1 MGEPEQ
7 RLDDHEEMRAL
18 RVATGLKTRHY
29 NGDDVEELGSRGCC
43 RMNQRR
49 TSRSLP
55 RGHAVLAMLLAF
67 CLAGCVS
74 TQGENARRSTV
85 SAAAAGENSQAA
97 PVLGVE
103 VIKSYPHD
111 PHAFTQGLEYYDGY
125 LYESTG
131 RSGQSTLRRTVLETG
146 AVLNQVSL
154 PPEYF
159 GEGLTIFRG
168 KIYQLTWLSKIGF
181 IYDVR
186 TFRRVGEFRYESEG
200 WGLTHD
206 DASLILSDGSNKL
219 QFIDPASFK
228 TVRTLEVYA
237 GNVAITNLNELE
249 YINGEIF
256 ANVWHSSRI
265 GRIDPRSGQV
275 LAWIDLTSVVARSK
289 HEPEDVLNGIAYDAK
304 RRRLFV
310 TGKDW
315 AEILEIKIDTQPN
328 ER

>member
-1 MGEPEQ
+1 M
-7 RLDDHEEMRAL
+7 RLTWSVPRKRLAI
-18 RVATGLKTRHY
+18 VAIAAVCLSGWITTNGRNAPPSVLSTRTAGG
-29 NGDDVEELGSRGCC
+29 NP
-43 RMNQRR
+43 Q
-49 TSRSLP
+49 
-55 RGHAVLAMLLAF
+55 AV
-67 CLAGCVS
+67 
-74 TQGENARRSTV
+74 
-85 SAAAAGENSQAA
+85 

-103 VIKSYPHD
+103 VIKSCPHD

-186 TFRRVGEFRYESEG
+186 TFRRVGEFRYNSEG

-206 DASLILSDGSNKL
+206 DVSLILSDGSNKL

-237 GNVAITNLNELE
+237 ESVAITNLNELE

-256 ANVWHSSRI
+256 ANIWHSPRI
-265 GRIDPRSGQV
+265 ARIDPRSGQV
-275 LAWIDLTSVVARSK
+275 LAWIDLASVIARSE
-289 HEPEDVLNGIAYDAK
+289 HEPEDVLNGIAYDDK

-315 AEILEIKIDTQPN
+315 AEILEIKIDTKPN

>member
-1 MGEPEQ
+1 MNRK
-7 RLDDHEEMRAL
+7 RLTWS
-18 RVATGLKTRHY
+18 V
-29 NGDDVEELGSRGCC
+29 
-43 RMNQRR
+43 
-49 TSRSLP
+49 P
-55 RGHAVLAMLLAF
+55 RERLAIAVIAAV
-67 CLAGCVS
+67 CLASWITTNGGNAQS
-74 TQGENARRSTV
+74 TALSTRTP
-85 SAAAAGENSQAA
+85 GGNPQAV
-97 PVLGVE
+97 PILGAE
-103 VIKSYPHD
+103 VVKSYPHD
-111 PHAFTQGLEYYDGY
+111 PHAFTQGLEYYDGH

-131 RSGQSTLRRTVLETG
+131 RSGQSTVRRTVLETG

-181 IYDVR
+181 VYDVR
-186 TFRRVGEFRYESEG
+186 TFRRAGEFHYQSEG

-249 YINGEIF
+249 YIDGEIF
-256 ANVWHSSRI
+256 ANVWHSPRI
-265 GRIDPRSGQV
+265 ARIDPRSGQV
-275 LAWIDLTSVVARSK
+275 LAWIDLAFVVARSK

-304 RRRLFV
+304 RHRLFV

-315 AEILEIKIDTQPN
+315 AEILEIKIDTKPN

>member
-1 MGEPEQ
+1 MEA
-7 RLDDHEEMRAL
+7 RLAGW
-18 RVATGLKTRHY
+18 V
-29 NGDDVEELGSRGCC
+29 V
-43 RMNQRR
+43 RMNRMR
-49 TSRSLP
+49 WTWSVP
-55 RGHAVLAMLLAF
+55 RKRLAIVMIAAA
-67 CLAGCVS
+67 CLAGWITTNGRNAQPSALS
-74 TQGENARRSTV
+74 TATAGGNPQGVPILVAEV
-85 SAAAAGENSQAA
+85 
-97 PVLGVE
+97 VE
-103 VIKSYPHD
+103 SYPHD

-146 AVLNQVSL
+146 AVLNQVNL
-154 PPEYF
+154 PSEYF

-186 TFRRVGEFRYESEG
+186 TFRRVGEFRYNSEG

-206 DASLILSDGSNKL
+206 DVSLILSDGSNKL

-237 GNVAITNLNELE
+237 ESVAITNLNELE

-256 ANVWHSSRI
+256 ANIWHSPRI
-265 GRIDPRSGQV
+265 ARIDPRSGQV
-275 LAWIDLTSVVARSK
+275 LAWIDLASVIARSE
-289 HEPEDVLNGIAYDAK
+289 HEPEDVLNGIAYDDK

-315 AEILEIKIDTQPN
+315 AEILEIKIDTKPN

>member
-1 MGEPEQ
+1 MATSLKPAFQVIIPRHMEA
-7 RLDDHEEMRAL
+7 RLAGW
-18 RVATGLKTRHY
+18 V
-29 NGDDVEELGSRGCC
+29 V
-43 RMNQRR
+43 RMNRMR
-49 TSRSLP
+49 WTWSVP
-55 RGHAVLAMLLAF
+55 RERLAIVMIAAA
-67 CLAGCVS
+67 CLAGWITTNGRNAQPSALS
-74 TQGENARRSTV
+74 TATAGGNPQGVPILVAEV
-85 SAAAAGENSQAA
+85 
-97 PVLGVE
+97 VE
-103 VIKSYPHD
+103 SYPHD

-146 AVLNQVSL
+146 AVLNQVNL
-154 PPEYF
+154 PSEYF

-186 TFRRVGEFRYESEG
+186 TFRRIGEFHYESEG

-219 QFIDPASFK
+219 QFIDPTSFK
-228 TVRTLEVYA
+228 IVRTLEVYA
-237 GNVAITNLNELE
+237 GNVAVTNLNELE
-249 YINGEIF
+249 YIDGEIF
-256 ANVWHSSRI
+256 ANVWHSARI
-265 GRIDPRSGQV
+265 ARIDPRSGQV
-275 LAWIDLTSVVARSK
+275 LAWIDLASVVARSK

-310 TGKDW
+310 TGKNW
-315 AEILEIKIDTQPN
+315 AEILEIKVDTKPN

>member
-1 MGEPEQ
+1 MNRM
-7 RLDDHEEMRAL
+7 RLTWSVPRKHLAI
-18 RVATGLKTRHY
+18 VAIAAVCLSGWITTNGRNAPPSVLSTRTAGG
-29 NGDDVEELGSRGCC
+29 NP
-43 RMNQRR
+43 Q
-49 TSRSLP
+49 
-55 RGHAVLAMLLAF
+55 AV
-67 CLAGCVS
+67 
-74 TQGENARRSTV
+74 
-85 SAAAAGENSQAA
+85 

-103 VIKSYPHD
+103 VIKSCPHD

-186 TFRRVGEFRYESEG
+186 TFRRVGEFRYNSEG

-206 DASLILSDGSNKL
+206 DVSLILSDGSNKL

-237 GNVAITNLNELE
+237 ESVAITNLNELE

-256 ANVWHSSRI
+256 ANIWHSPRI
-265 GRIDPRSGQV
+265 ARIDARSGQV
-275 LAWIDLTSVVARSK
+275 LAWIDLAPVVGRGK

-310 TGKDW
+310 TGKNW
-315 AEILEIKIDTQPN
+315 AEILEIKIDTKPN

>member
-1 MGEPEQ
+1 M
-7 RLDDHEEMRAL
+7 RLTWSVPRKRLAI
-18 RVATGLKTRHY
+18 VAIAAVCLSGWITTNGRNAPPSVLSTRTAGG
-29 NGDDVEELGSRGCC
+29 NP
-43 RMNQRR
+43 Q
-49 TSRSLP
+49 
-55 RGHAVLAMLLAF
+55 AV
-67 CLAGCVS
+67 
-74 TQGENARRSTV
+74 
-85 SAAAAGENSQAA
+85 

-103 VIKSYPHD
+103 VIKSCPHD

-186 TFRRVGEFRYESEG
+186 TFRRVGEFRYNSEG

-206 DASLILSDGSNKL
+206 DVSLILSDGSNKL
-219 QFIDPASFK
+219 QFIDQASFK

-237 GNVAITNLNELE
+237 ESVAITNLNELE

-256 ANVWHSSRI
+256 ANIWHSPRI
-265 GRIDPRSGQV
+265 ARIDPRSGQV
-275 LAWIDLTSVVARSK
+275 LAWIDLASVIARSE
-289 HEPEDVLNGIAYDAK
+289 HEPEDVLNGIAYDDK

-315 AEILEIKIDTQPN
+315 AEILEIKIDTKPN

>member
-1 MGEPEQ
+1 MEA
-7 RLDDHEEMRAL
+7 RLAGW
-18 RVATGLKTRHY
+18 V
-29 NGDDVEELGSRGCC
+29 V
-43 RMNQRR
+43 RMNRMR
-49 TSRSLP
+49 WTWSVP
-55 RGHAVLAMLLAF
+55 RERLAIVMIAAA
-67 CLAGCVS
+67 CLAGWITTNGRNAQPSALS
-74 TQGENARRSTV
+74 TATASGNPQGVPILVAEV
-85 SAAAAGENSQAA
+85 
-97 PVLGVE
+97 VE
-103 VIKSYPHD
+103 SYPHD

-146 AVLNQVSL
+146 AVLNQVNL
-154 PPEYF
+154 PSEYF

-186 TFRRVGEFRYESEG
+186 TFRRIGEFHYESEG

-219 QFIDPASFK
+219 QFIDPTSFK
-228 TVRTLEVYA
+228 IVRTLEVYA
-237 GNVAITNLNELE
+237 GNVAVTNLNELE
-249 YINGEIF
+249 YIDGEIF
-256 ANVWHSSRI
+256 ANVWHSARI
-265 GRIDPRSGQV
+265 ARIDPRSGQV
-275 LAWIDLTSVVARSK
+275 LAWIDLASVVARSK

-310 TGKDW
+310 TGKNW
-315 AEILEIKIDTQPN
+315 AEILEIKVDTKAN

>member
-1 MGEPEQ
+1 M
-7 RLDDHEEMRAL
+7 RLTWSVPRKRLAI
-18 RVATGLKTRHY
+18 VAIAAVCLSGWITTNGRNAPPSVLSTRTAGG
-29 NGDDVEELGSRGCC
+29 NP
-43 RMNQRR
+43 Q
-49 TSRSLP
+49 
-55 RGHAVLAMLLAF
+55 AV
-67 CLAGCVS
+67 
-74 TQGENARRSTV
+74 
-85 SAAAAGENSQAA
+85 

-103 VIKSYPHD
+103 VIKSCPHD

-186 TFRRVGEFRYESEG
+186 TFRRVGEFHYESEG

-237 GNVAITNLNELE
+237 GSVAITNLNELE

-256 ANVWHSSRI
+256 ANIWHSPRI
-265 GRIDPRSGQV
+265 ARIDPRSGQV
-275 LAWIDLTSVVARSK
+275 LAWIDLASVVARSK
-289 HEPEDVLNGIAYDAK
+289 HEPEDVLNGIAYDDK

-315 AEILEIKIDTQPN
+315 AEVLEIKIDTKPN

>member
-1 MGEPEQ
+1 MATSLKPAFQVIIPRHMEA
-7 RLDDHEEMRAL
+7 RLAGW
-18 RVATGLKTRHY
+18 V
-29 NGDDVEELGSRGCC
+29 V
-43 RMNQRR
+43 RMNRMR
-49 TSRSLP
+49 WTWSVP
-55 RGHAVLAMLLAF
+55 RKRLAIVMIAAA
-67 CLAGCVS
+67 CLAGWITTNGRNAQPSALS
-74 TQGENARRSTV
+74 TATAGGNPQGVPILVAEV
-85 SAAAAGENSQAA
+85 
-97 PVLGVE
+97 VE
-103 VIKSYPHD
+103 SYPHD

-146 AVLNQVSL
+146 AIVNQVNL
-154 PPEYF
+154 PSEYF

-186 TFRRVGEFRYESEG
+186 TFRRIGEFHYESEG

-219 QFIDPASFK
+219 QFIDPTSFK
-228 TVRTLEVYA
+228 IVRTLEVYA
-237 GNVAITNLNELE
+237 GNVAVTNLNELE
-249 YINGEIF
+249 YIDGEIF
-256 ANVWHSSRI
+256 ANVWHSARI
-265 GRIDPRSGQV
+265 ARIDPHSGQV
-275 LAWIDLTSVVARSK
+275 LAWIDLASVVARSK

-310 TGKDW
+310 TGKNW
-315 AEILEIKIDTQPN
+315 AEILEIKVDTKPN

>member
-1 MGEPEQ
+1 MATSLKPAFQVIIPRHMEA
-7 RLDDHEEMRAL
+7 RLAGW
-18 RVATGLKTRHY
+18 V
-29 NGDDVEELGSRGCC
+29 V
-43 RMNQRR
+43 RMNRMR
-49 TSRSLP
+49 WTWSVP
-55 RGHAVLAMLLAF
+55 RERLAIVMIAAA
-67 CLAGCVS
+67 CLAGWITTNGRNAQPSALS
-74 TQGENARRSTV
+74 TATASGNPQGVPILVAEV
-85 SAAAAGENSQAA
+85 
-97 PVLGVE
+97 VE
-103 VIKSYPHD
+103 SYPHD

-146 AVLNQVSL
+146 AVLNQVNL
-154 PPEYF
+154 PSEYF

-186 TFRRVGEFRYESEG
+186 TFRRIGEFHYESEG

-219 QFIDPASFK
+219 QFIDPTSFK
-228 TVRTLEVYA
+228 IVRTLEVYA
-237 GNVAITNLNELE
+237 GNVAVTNLNELE
-249 YINGEIF
+249 YIDGEIF
-256 ANVWHSSRI
+256 ANVWHSARI
-265 GRIDPRSGQV
+265 ARIDPRSGQV
-275 LAWIDLTSVVARSK
+275 LAWIDLASVVARSK

-310 TGKDW
+310 TGKNW
-315 AEILEIKIDTQPN
+315 AEILEIKIDTKAN

>member
-1 MGEPEQ
+1 M
-7 RLDDHEEMRAL
+7 RLTWSVPRKRLAI
-18 RVATGLKTRHY
+18 VAIAAVCLSGWITTNGRNAPPSVLSTRTAGG
-29 NGDDVEELGSRGCC
+29 NP
-43 RMNQRR
+43 Q
-49 TSRSLP
+49 
-55 RGHAVLAMLLAF
+55 AV
-67 CLAGCVS
+67 
-74 TQGENARRSTV
+74 
-85 SAAAAGENSQAA
+85 

-103 VIKSYPHD
+103 VIKSCPHD

-186 TFRRVGEFRYESEG
+186 TFRRVGEFRYNSEG

-206 DASLILSDGSNKL
+206 DVSLILSDGSNKL

-237 GNVAITNLNELE
+237 ESVAITNLNELE

-256 ANVWHSSRI
+256 ADIWHSPRI
-265 GRIDPRSGQV
+265 ARIDPRSGQV
-275 LAWIDLTSVVARSK
+275 LAWIDLASVIARSE
-289 HEPEDVLNGIAYDAK
+289 HEPEDVLNGIAYDDK

-315 AEILEIKIDTQPN
+315 AEILEIKIDTKPN

>member
-1 MGEPEQ
+1 MATSLKPAFQVIIPRHMEA
-7 RLDDHEEMRAL
+7 RLAGW
-18 RVATGLKTRHY
+18 V
-29 NGDDVEELGSRGCC
+29 V
-43 RMNQRR
+43 RMNRMR
-49 TSRSLP
+49 WTWSVP
-55 RGHAVLAMLLAF
+55 RKRLAIVMIAAA
-67 CLAGCVS
+67 CLAGWITTNGRNAQPSALS
-74 TQGENARRSTV
+74 TATASGNPQGVPILVAEV
-85 SAAAAGENSQAA
+85 
-97 PVLGVE
+97 VE
-103 VIKSYPHD
+103 SYPHD

-146 AVLNQVSL
+146 AVLNQVNL
-154 PPEYF
+154 PSEYF

-186 TFRRVGEFRYESEG
+186 TFRRIGEFHYESEG

-219 QFIDPASFK
+219 QFIDPTSFK
-228 TVRTLEVYA
+228 IVRTLEVYA
-237 GNVAITNLNELE
+237 GNVAVTNLNELE
-249 YINGEIF
+249 YIDGEIF
-256 ANVWHSSRI
+256 ANVWHSARI
-265 GRIDPRSGQV
+265 ARIDPRSGQV
-275 LAWIDLTSVVARSK
+275 LAWIDLASVVARSK

-310 TGKDW
+310 TGKNW
-315 AEILEIKIDTQPN
+315 AEILEIKIDTKAN

>member
-1 MGEPEQ
+1 M
-7 RLDDHEEMRAL
+7 L
-18 RVATGLKTRHY
+18 VAF
-29 NGDDVEELGSRGCC
+29 
-43 RMNQRR
+43 
-49 TSRSLP
+49 
-55 RGHAVLAMLLAF
+55 GHA
-67 CLAGCVS
+67 GCAT
-74 TQGENARRSTV
+74 TQGKNPEPTAISSTK
-85 SAAAAGENSQAA
+85 AAGNPQAI

-131 RSGQSTLRRTVLETG
+131 RSGQSSLRRSVLETG
-146 AVLNQVSL
+146 AILKSVSL
-154 PPEYF
+154 PSQYF
-159 GEGLTIFRG
+159 GEGLTIYRG

-186 TFRRVGEFRYESEG
+186 TFRQVGEFHYESEG

-206 DASLILSDGSNKL
+206 EASLILSDGSNKL

-228 TVRTLEVYA
+228 VTRLLEVYA
-237 GNVAITNLNELE
+237 GNEAVTNLNELE
-249 YINGEIF
+249 YINDEIL

-265 GRIDPRSGQV
+265 ARIDPRSGQV
-275 LAWIDLTSVVARSK
+275 LAWIDLSSVVKRTN
-289 HEPEDVLNGIAYDAK
+289 HEPEEVLNGIAYDAK

-315 AEILEIKIDTQPN
+315 AEILEIKINTNAKNDSASALPAHQAKK
-328 ER
+328 